1 MFGGKD
7 KELMEHNTPEKE
19 LYVCDC
25 DIIHGDVVDQVKCNM
40 PEESELYDLSDFFKV
55 LGDSTRAKIMWALDE
70 HELCVCDLAALLNM
84 TKSAIS
90 HQLRALRDANLV
102 INRRDGKNI
111 YYALADDHVRQ
122 IFEMGLEHIRETC
135 ISREG

>member
-1 MFGGKD
+1 MSRED
-7 KELMEHNTPEKE
+7 
-19 LYVCDC
+19 YVCDC
-25 DIIHGDVVDQVKCNM
+25 DIIHSDVVNSVQRNM
-40 PEESELYDLSDFFKV
+40 PQESELYDLSDFFKV
-55 LGDSTRAKIMWALDE
+55 LGDSTRVKIMWALDE

-90 HQLRALRDANLV
+90 HQLRALREANLV

-111 YYALADDHVRQ
+111 YYALADHHVQQ

-135 ISREG
+135 SRTED

>member
-1 MFGGKD
+1 MAENEFTCACNVVH
-7 KELMEHNTPEKE
+7 E
-19 LYVCDC
+19 
-25 DIIHGDVVDQVKCNM
+25 DVVREVSRKMLAEPLLGLAEN
-40 PEESELYDLSDFFKV
+40 FFKV
-55 LGDSTRAKIMWALDE
+55 FGDATRLRIIWALDQ

-122 IFEMGLEHIRETC
+122 IFEMGLEHVRESC
-135 ISREG
+135 ESKEG

>member
-1 MFGGKD
+1 MSRED
-7 KELMEHNTPEKE
+7 
-19 LYVCDC
+19 YVCDC
-25 DIIHGDVVDQVKCNM
+25 DIIHSDVVNSVQRNM
-40 PEESELYDLSDFFKV
+40 PQDSELYDLSDFFKV

-90 HQLRALRDANLV
+90 HQLRALREANLV

-135 ISREG
+135 KGAED

>member
-1 MFGGKD
+1 MSRED
-7 KELMEHNTPEKE
+7 
-19 LYVCDC
+19 YVCDC
-25 DIIHGDVVDQVKCNM
+25 DIIHSDVVNSVQRNM
-40 PEESELYDLSDFFKV
+40 PQDSELYDLSDFFKV

-90 HQLRALRDANLV
+90 HQLRALREANLV

-122 IFEMGLEHIRETC
+122 IFEMGLEHIRETWKGA
-135 ISREG
+135 ED

>member
-1 MFGGKD
+1 MSRED
-7 KELMEHNTPEKE
+7 
-19 LYVCDC
+19 YVCDC
-25 DIIHGDVVDQVKCNM
+25 DIIHSDVVNSVRRNM
-40 PEESELYDLSDFFKV
+40 PQDSELYDLSDFFKV

-70 HELCVCDLAALLNM
+70 HALCVCDLAALLNM

-90 HQLRALRDANLV
+90 HQLRALREANLV

-135 ISREG
+135 KSTED

>member
-1 MFGGKD
+1 MGKED
-7 KELMEHNTPEKE
+7 
-19 LYVCDC
+19 YICDC
-25 DIIHGDVVDQVKCNM
+25 DIIHADVVDSVKRKM

-90 HQLRALRDANLV
+90 HQLRALREANLV
-102 INRRDGKNI
+102 VNRRDGKNI
-111 YYALADDHVRQ
+111 YYSLADDHVRQ
-122 IFEMGLEHIRETC
+122 IFERGLEHIRETC
-135 ISREG
+135 APSDER

>member
-1 MFGGKD
+1 MARED
-7 KELMEHNTPEKE
+7 
-19 LYVCDC
+19 YVCDC
-25 DIIHGDVVDQVKCNM
+25 DIIHADVVNSVKRNM
-40 PEESELYDLSDFFKV
+40 PEENELYDLSDFFKV

-122 IFEMGLEHIRETC
+122 IFEMGLEHVRESC
-135 ISREG
+135 ASKEG

>member
-1 MFGGKD
+1 M
-7 KELMEHNTPEKE
+7 
-19 LYVCDC
+19 
-25 DIIHGDVVDQVKCNM
+25 
-40 PEESELYDLSDFFKV
+40 SSDFGKNIKV
-55 LGDSTRAKIMWALDE
+55 TVFGQSHSDAIGVVIDGLPGLGKTTLAGIIANEMGVNIRVTSGPAIEKPG
-70 HELCVCDLAALLNM
+70 DLAALLNM

-122 IFEMGLEHIRETC
+122 IFEMGLQHIRETC
-135 ISREG
+135 ESREG

>member
-1 MFGGKD
+1 MRARHALSRKG
-7 KELMEHNTPEKE
+7 NTMARED
-19 LYVCDC
+19 YVCDC
-25 DIIHGDVVDQVKCNM
+25 DIIHADVVNSVKRNM
-40 PEESELYDLSDFFKV
+40 PDESELYDLSDFFKV

-122 IFEMGLEHIRETC
+122 IFEMGLEHVRESC
-135 ISREG
+135 ESKEG

>member
-1 MFGGKD
+1 
-7 KELMEHNTPEKE
+7 MENRISDKE

-25 DIIHGDVVDQVKCNM
+25 DIIHKDVVEQVKCNM

-55 LGDSTRAKIMWALDE
+55 LGDSTRSKIMWALDE

-122 IFEMGLEHIRETC
+122 IFEMGLEHIRESC

>member
-1 MFGGKD
+1 MARED
-7 KELMEHNTPEKE
+7 
-19 LYVCDC
+19 YVCDC
-25 DIIHGDVVDQVKCNM
+25 DIIHADVVNSVKRNM

-55 LGDSTRAKIMWALDE
+55 LGDSTRSKIMWALDE
-70 HELCVCDLAALLNM
+70 HELCVCDLAALLSM

-122 IFEMGLEHIRETC
+122 IFEMGLQHIRETC
-135 ISREG
+135 ESREG